1 MSQILECQDQ
11 DGLRV
16 LTLARPEKLN
26 ALTPELLSTLRHRL
40 EEAKGAG
47 VRAIVLTGAGRGFCA
62 GQDLAALPE
71 AELGRT
77 DLGRVVEELY
87 NPLILAMRRHPLPII
102 AAVNGIAAGAGASL
116 ALAADIVLAARS
128 ARFVQA
134 FVQIGLI
141 PDSGSTW
148 FLPRLVGEAR
158 ARAAMLLAEPID
170 AETAAAWGMIWKV
183 CPDETLMEE
192 ARALAARLAA
202 LSPSAIALIK
212 QALFEGSARDLPG
225 QLAIERDLQREAGYR
240 PDFIEGVR
248 AFREKRPPR
257 FTG

>member
-1 MSQILECQDQ
+1 MSQVLECRDEN
-11 DGLRV
+11 GVRL

-26 ALTPELLSTLRHRL
+26 ALTPELLGTLRARL
-40 EEAKGAG
+40 EEAEGAG
-47 VRAIVLTGAGRGFCA
+47 VRAIVLSGAGRGFCA
-62 GQDLAALPE
+62 GQDLTGLPE

-77 DLGRVVEELY
+77 DLGRLVEELY

-116 ALAADIVLAARS
+116 ALAADIVIAARS

-158 ARAAMLLAEPID
+158 ARAAMLLAEPIE

-183 CPDETLMEE
+183 CDDEALMEE
-192 ARALAARLAA
+192 ALSLARRLAA

-212 QALFEGSARDLPG
+212 RALFEGSARDLPA
-225 QLAIERDLQREAGYR
+225 QLAIERDLQREAGR
-240 PDFIEGVR
+240 HPDFIEGVR

-257 FTG
+257 FGG

>member
-1 MSQILECQDQ
+1 MSQNLDCRDENGVRI
-11 DGLRV
+11 
-16 LTLARPEKLN
+16 LTLNRPDKLN
-26 ALTPELLSTLRHRL
+26 ALTPDLLEALRARI
-40 EEAKGAG
+40 EEAQSVPGLA
-47 VRAIVLTGAGRGFCA
+47 AILLTGAGRGFCA

-77 DLGRVVEELY
+77 DLGAVVERLY

-116 ALAADIVLAARS
+116 ALACDVVIAARS

-158 ARAAMLLAEPID
+158 ARALMLLAEPVE

-183 CPDETLMEE
+183 CDDAALMEE
-192 ARALAARLAA
+192 ALRIAARFAA
-202 LSPSAIALIK
+202 LSPAAIALIK
-212 QALFEGSARDLPG
+212 RALHEGSAHDLPA
-225 QLAIERDLQREAGYR
+225 QLALERDLQREAGRR
-240 PDFIEGVR
+240 PDFLEGVR

-257 FTG
+257 FR